1 MPVTLLF
8 VATALLYAA
17 AAVLYLLHLTRGVQ
31 GLDRPTH
38 VTLAVAI
45 TSHIAFLLADGLA
58 LGRSPF
64 ADIHGTLTVLSLGTA
79 IAFVIAAFR
88 YRITVLGA
96 FVTPITLLFFL
107 ASGLAHQVA
116 PVPPELR
123 SAMLP
128 LHVGV
133 NVIGV
138 IAFALAFGA
147 SAAYVLQERK
157 LRRKELGGVFRRLP
171 PLDVLDKFAF
181 RALLVGFPLFT
192 GGVVSG
198 TLWIA
203 RAKDGVASPFVAAH
217 GIGVLTWL
225 VFAGVLGMRVLAG
238 WSGRRAALG
247 TIVGFACALAV
258 LATYIFGA
266 GASS

>member
-38 VTLAVAI
+38 ATLAAAI
-45 TSHIAFLLADGLA
+45 LAHIAFLLADGLA
-58 LGRSPF
+58 LGRNPF
-64 ADIHGTLTVLSLGTA
+64 GDIHGTLTVLSLGLA
-79 IAFVIAAFR
+79 IAFLLAAFR

-96 FVTPITLLFFL
+96 FVTPVTLLFFL
-107 ASGLAHQVA
+107 ASGLSHQVA
-116 PVPPELR
+116 PVPQELK
-123 SAMLP
+123 SALLP
-128 LHVGV
+128 LHVAV
-133 NVIGV
+133 NVVGV

-147 SAAYVLQERK
+147 SSAYVLQSRK

-171 PLDVLDKFAF
+171 ALDVLDKFAF

-203 RAKDGVASPFVAAH
+203 RARDSVASPLVVAH
-217 GIGVLTWL
+217 GVGVLTWL

-238 WSGRRAALG
+238 WSGRRAAIG
-247 TIVGFACALAV
+247 TIVGFVCALTV
-258 LATYIFGA
+258 LAIYVFGA